1 MLPADVAC
9 PPIRVV
15 HLGIGAFFRAFGLPR
30 FEALNAAL
38 PRPQDR
44 SAVMGVSLRSP
55 AIRDALAPQD
65 FTYHAIERGPNGDV
79 PREITCL
86 SDVGYAGEDRERI
99 RGADDSEGSAPSACD
114 VERIGERDRALE
126 PAVALHVRLA
136 RHVEPAIVRVA
147 RAAAADDRVVDR
159 VVEDVHRAEAPK
171 HRKETRKSNYQNLKV

>member
-1 MLPADVAC
+1 MSPADVAC

-65 FTYHAIERGPNGDV
+65 FTYHAIERGPDGDLA
-79 PREITCL
+79 REITCL
-86 SDVGYAGEDRERI
+86 SDVGYAGEDRRPI
-99 RGADDSEGSAPSACD
+99 LAAMAAPD
-114 VERIGERDRALE
+114 VGLVSLTITEKGYCHKNCLLYTSD
-126 PAVALHVRLA
+126 
-136 RHVEPAIVRVA
+136 
-147 RAAAADDRVVDR
+147 AADD
-159 VVEDVHRAEAPK
+159 
-171 HRKETRKSNYQNLKV
+171 